1 MLIWFPLSTSATPYS
16 SDQWCRGRSDRLGP
30 HGVGRPLGINSRRKE
45 KLHGT
50 ARVNV
55 GSGGE
60 KATDNDGPRND
71 AKKEPAFYL
80 SFPVAFYE
88 SLFSTWGIK
97 AVINLCAGEGNAEVA
112 CCELGIPIVSVTHTE
127 DHVTM
132 LYSRIASKVFQKT
145 QCRESRLFERRLKA
159 VIDDEA
165 KTNTEL
171 KPTPKPKNKSR
182 KTKDAEASEEPP
194 PSDSFAV
201 FRHNFGA
208 NRASRDVASG

>member
-1 MLIWFPLSTSATPYS
+1 MDRMGSADLWELT
-16 SDQWCRGRSDRLGP
+16 
-30 HGVGRPLGINSRRKE
+30 VGE
-45 KLHGT
+45 KTKLYGT

-132 LYSRIASKVFQKT
+132 LYNRIESKVFQKT
-145 QCRESRLFERRLKA
+145 QCRESRLFEKRLKA
-159 VIDDEA
+159 VIDDES

-171 KPTPKPKNKSR
+171 KPKPKPNKKPR
-182 KTKDAEASEEPP
+182 KAKDAEASEEPP